1 MTTEQISIIRL
12 WDVLLVPL
20 QGDITD
26 RHAEQLSDEVLQRL
40 VRHQARGLV
49 VDVSGVALI
58 DSHLCSM
65 IANLAA
71 SARLMGTRSF
81 VAGLS
86 AEVAMTL
93 ETMGVSFKQIETTRG
108 LEEALEQ
115 FDIGLV
121 RAS

>member
-1 MTTEQISIIRL
+1 
-12 WDVLLVPL
+12 VLLVPL
-20 QGDITD
+20 QGDVTD
-26 RHAEQLSDEVLQRL
+26 RHAEHLIDEVLQRL
-40 VRHQARGLV
+40 AQHRARGLV

-58 DSHLCSM
+58 DSHLCAM
-65 IANLAA
+65 IASLAA

-108 LEEALEQ
+108 LEEALAH

-121 RAS
+121 NAS